1 MAYSVEKLEKNG
13 GLFSAESQ
21 NILNSVQHL
30 ACKLDSSSVGTV
42 ALSVEIVSY
51 RPPPVS

>member
-30 ACKLDSSSVGTV
+30 ACKLDSSSVG
-42 ALSVEIVSY
+42 
-51 RPPPVS
+51 RDR